1 MFKRSKLFRLLLAVC
16 LPRYIFD
23 EEMGGGG
30 GGATSGGMG
39 APGEEGRQAAGGL
52 GGQGGTPDPY
62 AAPPRSWSP
71 EHHPHWS
78 ELKPEVRK
86 LVYDREAHV
95 ERGFQAYRP
104 AYETWNRLSKHFE
117 PWTSKN
123 PQIDVAGLMESLAQN
138 HIQLAQAEPAQRV
151 EMFRQLAEYYGVDL
165 TNQAGN
171 QPSDKQLEA
180 LLDQKLRQA
189 LTPFQQRF
197 QALDQQAA
205 QEHQAKIAKVVDSFF
220 SDPKNK
226 YVNEVAP
233 QMLQYIQ
240 TGEAKSMDKAYKLAC
255 LEHPTVRAKY
265 LADLASE
272 GQEPSETGSNVRN
285 LKDNTGAPPGK
296 SKSMEAD
303 MEAIVAKHYG
313 AKR

>member
-1 MFKRSKLFRLLLAVC
+1 MFKSKLLRFLLAAC
-16 LPRYIFD
+16 LPLCIFD
-23 EEMGGGG
+23 EGMGGGDG
-30 GGATSGGMG
+30 QPSGGMG
-39 APGEEGRQAAGGL
+39 APGEEGRQNNP
-52 GGQGGTPDPY
+52 GGQGGQPSGGTPDPY

-71 EHHPHWS
+71 EHHNHWTG
-78 ELKPEVRK
+78 LAPEVRK

-104 AYETWNRLSKHFE
+104 AYETWSRLSKHFE

-138 HIQLAQAEPAQRV
+138 HIQLASAEPAQRV

-171 QPSDKQLEA
+171 QPTDKQLEA
-180 LLDQKLRQA
+180 LLDNKLKQA

-197 QALDQQAA
+197 QAMDAEAQQA
-205 QEHQAKIAKVVDSFF
+205 HQAKIAKAVDDFF

-226 YVNEVAP
+226 YINEVAT
-233 QMLQYIQ
+233 QALQFIQ
-240 TGEAKSMDKAYKLAC
+240 SGEAKSLDKAYKLAC

-265 LADLASE
+265 LADLAAE
-272 GQEPSETGSNVRN
+272 GQESQGGSNIRN

-296 SKSMEAD
+296 AKSMEAE
-303 MEAIVAKHYG
+303 MQEIVDRAYG
-313 AKR
+313 TKR